1 MGTALH
7 CHVQLCQHVGLRLL
21 GRAGEK
27 AVGGQ
32 LGSSSQDCSDA
43 ERLIAFH
50 NTDVCD
56 YSGPLDPE
64 VKLSHFDGE
73 LTFQHTNPTIFAN
86 F

>member
-1 MGTALH
+1 MSSSVST
-7 CHVQLCQHVGLRLL
+7 CGLRLL
-21 GRAGEK
+21 GRAEDR

-32 LGSSSQDCSDA
+32 LGSSPQDGSDT

-64 VKLSHFDGE
+64 VKFSHFDGE
-73 LTFQHTNPTIFAN
+73 LTFQHTNPNIFAN